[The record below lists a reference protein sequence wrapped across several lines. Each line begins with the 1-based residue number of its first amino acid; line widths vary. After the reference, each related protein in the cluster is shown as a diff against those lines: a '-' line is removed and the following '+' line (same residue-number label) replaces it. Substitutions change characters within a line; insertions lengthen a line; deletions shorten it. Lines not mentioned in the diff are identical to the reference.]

1 MNAITPTF
9 QEQSKTWDL
18 VVVGGGLAGLTAAAL
33 VARQGKSVLV
43 LEKSN
48 HLGGRA
54 ITNVQ
59 AGVHFNL
66 GPHALYCHG
75 HAFRLLLELEVPFQG
90 EQPNPEGLFI
100 HSEGNLHR
108 LPRTFWSFMTSSLL
122 SLGQRLRLL
131 RFLRNLGSWNA
142 SDFDAQSLDSF
153 LTQEVGPG
161 SAKELLHTLFRL
173 TTYAADHHLLS
184 AGAALEQLRMSNA
197 GGVWYLHDGWQTLI
211 DGLRSVAQSHGAQLS
226 TSAAV
231 RHVYSRPDGVSLVLN
246 GGTPIDA
253 KAGILATDPDSALK
267 LLELP
272 GDSPLTRWNAHRI
285 PIKAACL
292 DMALSKTPKPNVKA
306 AFAMKNPLYH
316 SEHSAVAKLGPVG
329 TAVIHIAK
337 YLSDGD
343 KASPAV
349 DEQTL
354 LQYASQIQ
362 PGWQN
367 HLLHKRFLPGIT
379 VAHALPTAQDGGLA
393 GRPQV
398 AVAERPGW
406 YLAGDWVGDRG
417 MLADASAA
425 SAEASAQE
433 VLRYLKQFP
442 KAALAQQEQAHAVR

>member
-43 LEKSN
+43 LENSN

-75 HAFRLLLELEVPFQG
+75 HAFRLLRELEVPFQG

-100 HSEGNLHR
+100 QMEEKLYP
-108 LPRTFWSFMTSSLL
+108 LPRTFWSLVTSSLL

-131 RFLRNLGSWNA
+131 RFLRNLGSWKT

-153 LTQEVGPG
+153 LTKEVGPG

-197 GGVWYLHDGWQTLI
+197 GGVWYLHEGWQTLI

-226 TSAAV
+226 TSAPV

-246 GGTPIDA
+246 DGTPIDA

-272 GDSPLTRWNAHRI
+272 GDSPFTRWNARRI

-292 DMALSKTPKPNVKA
+292 DMALTQTPKPNVKA
-306 AFAMKNPLYH
+306 AFAMKNPLYY
-316 SEHSAVAKLGPVG
+316 SEHSAVAKLGPAG

-337 YLSDGD
+337 YLSEVD
-343 KASPAV
+343 KASPAT

-354 LQYASQIQ
+354 LQYASQLQ

-367 HLLHKRFLPGIT
+367 HLLNKRFLPGIT
-379 VAHALPTAQDGGLA
+379 VAHALPTAQDGGLS

-398 AVAERPGW
+398 AIAERPGW

-433 VLRYLKQFP
+433 VLRFLKHSP
-442 KAALAQQEQAHAVR
+442 KAAIAQQEQAHAVR